1 MHQRVTISTRQPV
14 CRRTSGSQRVSRWGI
29 NRRSTSPSVTKI
41 RDGLGQ
47 WDDIALVKISLPPAV
62 QIRVTYP
69 AG

>member
-1 MHQRVTISTRQPV
+1 
-14 CRRTSGSQRVSRWGI
+14 
-29 NRRSTSPSVTKI
+29 VTKI